1 MRAAYIAVALLTL
14 VAGAA
19 LGRASGSE
27 SDPTG
32 TSALR
37 APRSI
42 PGDAFARPDSRA
54 PAARLAQVGRSTAP
68 ETLTTGDPSIAPF
81 KWAGMV
87 EYHDAKDAA
96 GISHPLCTG
105 QFITA
110 NVVLTAAHC
119 LNDPDDGITDPKTMS
134 FWLQYQNGQAT
145 KIFKVSCGLTNP
157 QWVVPD
163 QATWKKM
170 SDDDQN
176 AVLAKIFPHDF
187 AMLLV
192 DGGSSPTGYIPVALD
207 WKGKY
212 SYAERIGYPE
222 NILGGR
228 IVQKVGGIVFFADS
242 IPLRDNALPNEVV
255 QWGPVTDATQGMSG
269 GAWVANQDTTRKTY
283 NPILIAVTSYSP
295 VNKYNAPVF
304 PGGTFAAYLKAEE
317 YNPLLQRVQ
326 NGCQEPSSAGPLG
339 APQPK

>member
-14 VAGAA
+14 AAGA
-19 LGRASGSE
+19 
-27 SDPTG
+27 T
-32 TSALR
+32 
-37 APRSI
+37 I
-42 PGDAFARPDSRA
+42 SR
-54 PAARLAQVGRSTAP
+54 AQVGRSTAP
-68 ETLTTGDPSIAPF
+68 ETLTTGDPSVAPF

-87 EYHDAKDAA
+87 EYHDAKDPP

-105 QFITA
+105 QFITE

-119 LNDPDDGITDPKTMS
+119 LNDPDDGVTDPKTMT

-145 KIFKVSCGLTNP
+145 KIFDVACGMTNP
-157 QWVVPD
+157 KWVLPEL
-163 QATWKKM
+163 ATWKKM
-170 SDDDQN
+170 NGDDQD
-176 AVLAKIFPHDF
+176 AILDKIFPHDF

-192 DGGSSPTGYIPVALD
+192 SGGSSPTGAIPVALD

-212 SYAERIGYPE
+212 SYADRIGYPE

-242 IPLRDNALPNEVV
+242 IPLRDNALDNEIV

-269 GAWVANQDTTRKTY
+269 GAWVANRDTTRKTY
-283 NPILIAVTSYSP
+283 DPILIAVTSYSP
-295 VNKYNAPVF
+295 VNKYNEPVY

-317 YNPLLQRVQ
+317 FNPLLQSVQ
-326 NGCQEPSSAGPLG
+326 NGC
-339 APQPK
+339 K